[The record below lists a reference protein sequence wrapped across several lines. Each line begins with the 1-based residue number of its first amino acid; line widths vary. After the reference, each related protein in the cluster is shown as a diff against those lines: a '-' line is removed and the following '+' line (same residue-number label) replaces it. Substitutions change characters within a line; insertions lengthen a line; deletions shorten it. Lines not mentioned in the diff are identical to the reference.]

1 MTLWGVITHPWHSF
15 FHGRYDRDKQL
26 HPISVWICNYLYVFP
41 NFLVQYVSDEIRR
54 QWSSPLIQAMVEAY
68 QAGAIAELNLIGPKG
83 INLSKI
89 WTKIQIKKPN
99 KIHVLIYTQTKHS

>member
-1 MTLWGVITHPWHSF
+1 MKLWCVITHPCHRF
-15 FHGRYDRDKQL
+15 FCGLVINRHGSCDGDKQL
-26 HPISVWICNYLYVFP
+26 HPIFVWICNYLYVFP

-89 WTKIQIKKPN
+89 WTKIQIKKN
-99 KIHVLIYTQTKHS
+99 